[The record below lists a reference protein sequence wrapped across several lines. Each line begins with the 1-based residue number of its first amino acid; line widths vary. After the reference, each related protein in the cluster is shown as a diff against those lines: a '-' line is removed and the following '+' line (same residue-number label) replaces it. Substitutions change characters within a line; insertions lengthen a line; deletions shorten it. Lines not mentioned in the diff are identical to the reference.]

1 MNALSRPHP
10 DPLPEPHLYINE
22 VLRGKAGSF
31 GGLEFFFWFNCM
43 WPVTYK
49 AKEKNKLRA
58 SRPSQP
64 ACTINT
70 SSVPLANYN
79 SLNLKSYLAGLFE
92 GDGHI

>member
-1 MNALSRPHP
+1 
-10 DPLPEPHLYINE
+10 
-22 VLRGKAGSF
+22 
-31 GGLEFFFWFNCM
+31 M